1 MSISI
6 DWSLFLQR
14 RFRDEIKK
22 GAHLREAAYR
32 SLLHSGHVVVMSGMT
47 LVVVFL
53 GFLTMPAATVQMDG
67 ACCAVG
73 VLVAMIIALTNTG
86 ALWFCFP
93 NFVTDFDP
101 KCCKKRTVESLQ
113 AEAEEYATTLA
124 VNSNSTPLITTN
136 DDDSEENGHNGHHHL
151 NGGANGVNKN
161 KQGVHVMYSGPRF
174 RFTRWVTKFPNNIIA
189 IVCLYIL
196 VIPLGYQVKDMVI
209 NQDVLVSMPRG
220 KSINYFFFFFI

>member
-1 MSISI
+1 
-6 DWSLFLQR
+6 
-14 RFRDEIKK
+14 
-22 GAHLREAAYR
+22 
-32 SLLHSGHVVVMSGMT
+32 
-47 LVVVFL
+47 
-53 GFLTMPAATVQMDG
+53 MPAATVQMDG

-73 VLVAMIIALTNTG
+73 VLVAMLIALTNTG

-113 AEAEEYATTLA
+113 LEAEEYATTLA
-124 VNSNSTPLITTN
+124 VDSNSTPLITN
-136 DDDSEENGHNGHHHL
+136 DDDSEENITSNGHQV
-151 NGGANGVNKN
+151 NGFHSPNK
-161 KQGVHVMYSGPRF
+161 KTLPPGGVHVMYSGPRF

-196 VIPLGYQVKDMVI
+196 VIPLGYQVKDMDI

-220 KSINYFFFFFI
+220 KVVLFVIVLLTNLLYN

>member
-22 GAHLREAAYR
+22 GAHMREAAYR

-73 VLVAMIIALTNTG
+73 VLVAMMIALTNTG

-101 KCCKKRTVESLQ
+101 KCCKKRTVETLQ
-113 AEAEEYATTLA
+113 EEAEGYAILA
-124 VNSNSTPLITTN
+124 ANANSTPLITTN
-136 DDDSEENGHNGHHHL
+136 DEDAEENGNGHHHL
-151 NGGANGVNKN
+151 ENGRGKKNGHAG
-161 KQGVHVMYSGPRF
+161 GVHVMYSGPRF

-189 IVCLYIL
+189 IICLYVL
-196 VIPLGYQVKDMVI
+196 VIPLGIQVKDMVI

-220 KSINYFFFFFI
+220 MF